1 MRTVKPETI
10 TRTLILLIA
19 LLNQIFAIF
28 GIPQLSVADDRL
40 DELVEGHIAV
50 VANLLHVTFPFT
62 RIYNMSNIA
71 NESAKVHIILEETYW
86 M

>member
-1 MRTVKPETI
+1 M
-10 TRTLILLIA
+10 IA
-19 LLNQIFAIF
+19 FCAERI
-28 GIPQLSVADDRL
+28 GDRVRQLRVADDRL

-50 VANLLHVTFPFT
+50 VANLLPVTFPFT